1 MALIVQKY
9 GGSSVRNTE
18 RIKHVAE
25 RVVAAHAEGHD
36 VVVVVSAMGDTTDQL
51 LRMAY
56 EMGPVPSRRELDML
70 LTSGERISNALT
82 AMAVHTLGVPA
93 CSFSGAQAGV
103 ITSSAHGRARIIGI
117 EPWRVREALDHGTI
131 AMVAGFQGVSRETRE
146 VTTLGR
152 GGSDTT
158 AIALAAALK
167 ADVCEIYTDVDGVY
181 TADPRIVP
189 DARQLQHLT
198 YEAMQA
204 MAAGGAKVLAPSS
217 VAYASRHGVTVHVRS
232 SADGDGPGT
241 VVSAG
246 APEELR
252 TPPAPF
258 TGVAHDLSSAEVTM
272 TAVPD
277 RPGVT
282 ADVFGLL
289 ADAGAESDLVVHHA
303 VPSPDGLRSDIT
315 LVLPASDAPAVLAA
329 LRRHRDGLGYEG
341 VTYRDDIGRVSLVG
355 SGMRERTGALTAFRE
370 ALTGAGVPVGPV
382 SASDTRISAVCRS
395 PRLPEGIR
403 ALHEAFGLGAGVTVA
418 QPAGGRRR
426 RPS

>member
-25 RVVAAHAEGHD
+25 HVVAAHAEGHD
-36 VVVVVSAMGDTTDQL
+36 LVVVVSAMGDTTDHL
-51 LRMAY
+51 LRMAH

-70 LTSGERISNALT
+70 LTAGERISNALT
-82 AMAVHTLGVPA
+82 AMAIHTLGAPA

-117 EPWRVREALDHGTI
+117 EPWRVRESLDHGTI
-131 AMVAGFQGVSRETRE
+131 ALVAGFQGVSRETNE

-189 DARQLQHLT
+189 EARQLQHLT

-204 MAAGGAKVLAPSS
+204 MAVGGAKVLAASS
-217 VAYASRHGVTVHVRS
+217 VAYASRYGVTVHVRS
-232 SADGDGPGT
+232 SDDGDGPGT
-241 VVSAG
+241 LVSAG

-252 TPPAPF
+252 TPPAAF
-258 TGVAHDLSSAEVTM
+258 TGVAHDLASAEVTM

-277 RPGVT
+277 RPGAT
-282 ADVFGLL
+282 ADVFRLL

-303 VPSPDGLRSDIT
+303 VPSPDGPRSDIT
-315 LVLPASDAPAVLAA
+315 LVLPAGDAPSVLAA
-329 LRRHRDGLGYEG
+329 LRRHHDELGYEG

-355 SGMRERTGALTAFRE
+355 SGMKERTGVLAAFRE
-370 ALTGAGVPVGPV
+370 TLTGAGVPVGTV

-403 ALHEAFGLGAGVTVA
+403 ALHRAFGLGEGVTVA
-418 QPAGGRRR
+418 QAADGRRR